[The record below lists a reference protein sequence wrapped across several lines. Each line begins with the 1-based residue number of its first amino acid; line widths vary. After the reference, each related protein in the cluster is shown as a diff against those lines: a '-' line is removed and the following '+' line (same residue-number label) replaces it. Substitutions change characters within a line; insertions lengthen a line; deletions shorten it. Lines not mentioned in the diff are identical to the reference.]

1 MAAFFNSIIMQ
12 HIQVS
17 IEANELQQEFLI
29 GILSQFDAN
38 GFEQTPTH
46 ILAYFDENNFA
57 KNDVKEA
64 LKNFKFITQTLKE
77 QNWNKEWESNFQPVV
92 VDNFC
97 GIRAGFHQPI
107 KEVQYE
113 IIITPKMSF
122 GTGHHATTY
131 MMIKSLQDI
140 NVKNKKVFDFGTG
153 TGVLAILADKEGA
166 SEILAID
173 NDEWSVLN
181 ASENILRNDA
191 NRIKVE
197 LSENPDCQQYF
208 DIILA
213 NINKHIIIESLPA
226 LTKQLNP
233 SGFIICSG
241 FMQHD
246 INDINAMAAK
256 CNLIV
261 KQKKER
267 ERSFASL
274 RMTGRNY
281 FRRAAAIIP
290 SLFA

>member
-1 MAAFFNSIIMQ
+1 MIGVFTFNIM
-12 HIQVS
+12 
-17 IEANELQQEFLI
+17 QQEFVQLI
-29 GILSQFDAN
+29 IQYNKPGDNELLIALLSEEGYL
-38 GFEQTPTH
+38 GFEERDGYEMSAF
-46 ILAYFDENNFA
+46 IDSKDFDENILLEISS
-57 KNDVKEA
+57 KID
-64 LKNFKFITQTLKE
+64 FKWTKSILPKT
-77 QNWNKEWESNFQPVV
+77 NWNKDWESNFQPVL
-92 VDNFC
+92 VDDYC
-97 GIRAGFHQPI
+97 GIRADFHEPL
-107 KEVQYE
+107 KNVKHE

-197 LSENPDCQQYF
+197 LNENPDCQQYF

-267 ERSFASL
+267 ENWVCMIFQLS
-274 RMTGRNY
+274 
-281 FRRAAAIIP
+281 
-290 SLFA
+290 

>member
-1 MAAFFNSIIMQ
+1 MIGVFTFNIM
-12 HIQVS
+12 
-17 IEANELQQEFLI
+17 QQEFVQLI
-29 GILSQFDAN
+29 IQYNKPGDNELLIALLSEEGYL
-38 GFEQTPTH
+38 GFEEQDGYEMSAF
-46 ILAYFDENNFA
+46 IDSKDFDENILLEISS
-57 KNDVKEA
+57 KID
-64 LKNFKFITQTLKE
+64 FKWTKSILPKT
-77 QNWNKEWESNFQPVV
+77 NWNKDWESNFQPVL
-92 VDNFC
+92 VDDYC
-97 GIRAGFHQPI
+97 GIRADFHEPL
-107 KEVQYE
+107 KNVKHE

-197 LSENPDCQQYF
+197 LNENPDCQQYF

-267 ERSFASL
+267 ENWVCMIFQLS
-274 RMTGRNY
+274 
-281 FRRAAAIIP
+281 
-290 SLFA
+290 